1 MIQWIWTLL
10 QKLWN
15 WGVHD
20 GLARG
25 VSGNE
30 GTQQKTDRTSDQ
42 RSGQPS
48 IQLVTGS
55 NARDWKKMKGIKD
68 PEPPNCQSSLE
79 EFLRSTKD
87 QGI

>member
-1 MIQWIWTLL
+1 M
-10 QKLWN
+10 
-15 WGVHD
+15 HD

-25 VSGNE
+25 VPGNE

-55 NARDWKKMKGIKD
+55 NARG
-68 PEPPNCQSSLE
+68 LE
-79 EFLRSTKD
+79 ENEGD
-87 QGI
+87 QVS